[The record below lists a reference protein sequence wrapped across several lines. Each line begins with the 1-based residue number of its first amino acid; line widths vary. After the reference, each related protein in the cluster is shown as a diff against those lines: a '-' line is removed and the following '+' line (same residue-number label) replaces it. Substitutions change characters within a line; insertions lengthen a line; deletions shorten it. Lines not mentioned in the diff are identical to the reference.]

1 MKKAIVALA
10 SLVILAACHAN
21 YGKTPSG
28 LPYKIFPG
36 KGGMSLDSAKFV
48 KMNIKYILSRNG
60 KDSLLNSS
68 FGKFPQYSPID
79 TSSRNAYTFM
89 EILPKCHVGDSVEF
103 TLSSDTLRKRNINLP
118 LDIFP
123 KGSSIKGRLKILNAF
138 KTQESIM
145 ADVNKETKKV
155 KDKELVDLDN
165 YVTKNHLQNVVKSKN
180 GVRISIENPGTG
192 MKADSG
198 TVANVRYKGYLL
210 NGSVFD
216 TNMDDSKGHL
226 SAEGYPVHVG
236 THGVIQG
243 WDEALPYFAKGGKG
257 KLVIPSDLGYGQQ
270 GSPDIPA
277 GSTLVFDIE
286 IVDVKPAAAAPAPT
300 APAQSQPQK
309 R

>member
-1 MKKAIVALA
+1 MKKAIFALA
-10 SLVILAACHAN
+10 SMIILAACHAN

-36 KGGMSLDSAKFV
+36 KGGMRLDSAKFV
-48 KMNIKYILSRNG
+48 KMNIKYVLTRNG

-89 EILPKCHVGDSVEF
+89 EILPKCKVGDSIEF
-103 TLSSDTLRKRNINLP
+103 TLSADTLRKRNVNLP
-118 LDIFP
+118 EDIFP
-123 KGSSIKGRLKILNAF
+123 KGATIKGSIKILNAF
-138 KTQESIM
+138 KTQEAIM

-155 KDKELVDLDN
+155 KEKELVDIDN
-165 YVTKNHLQNVVKSKN
+165 YVAKNHLPNVTKSVN

-216 TNMDDSKGHL
+216 TNMDDSKGHN
-226 SAEGYPVHVG
+226 SAEGYPVKVG

-257 KLVIPSDLGYGQQ
+257 KLVIPSELGYGQQ
-270 GSPDIPA
+270 GSPEIPA
-277 GSTLVFDIE
+277 NSTLVFDIE
-286 IVDVKPAAAAPAPT
+286 IVDVKPAPPASATPAAPQA
-300 APAQSQPQK
+300 QPQK